1 MGAASAVRPVI
12 SGSNFCWSSPPG
24 RLLSQAPPAA
34 PAPMH
39 WTQGVTSPAT
49 VCCHWRAAIAARRA
63 TPCRS
68 FARRGRPPQPRPAEG
83 AGRHMCVPPPARRD
97 RSGTSTHR
105 TACATPP
112 PFPAA
117 TGVPAGLGDL
127 AYAEDI
133 IPACGFDPPV
143 PSTASPSV
151 APAPAS
157 TADVGGAG
165 PATDA
170 TAANRTRG
178 TSWAASRRPSRGFV
192 LHRRPLPPPVLPVAP
207 SGRPRGAGWPAGF
220 PAHAVRPAP
229 LAGRDPGPRARHGGR
244 LPHDTR
250 LVRSCVPEAACFP
263 LCPQGNCPHCCPFG
277 PALERTLRVAACQID

>member
-1 MGAASAVRPVI
+1 MI

-39 WTQGVTSPAT
+39 WTRGVTSPAT

-192 LHRRPLPPPVLPVAP
+192 LHRRPLPPPFCLSRLRADPEGWAGRPVFP
-207 SGRPRGAGWPAGF
+207 LTRSGRCHWRAGTRAHGPATAAAFPITRAWFARVSRKRPVSPYAPRGTALT
-220 PAHAVRPAP
+220 AVP
-229 LAGRDPGPRARHGGR
+229 LVQRSS
-244 LPHDTR
+244 
-250 LVRSCVPEAACFP
+250 VRSA
-263 LCPQGNCPHCCPFG
+263 LQ
-277 PALERTLRVAACQID
+277 PAKSTS

>member
-1 MGAASAVRPVI
+1 MTCRGPGAAGAAAAAPTGSGIWATGGGGPLEVGAASAVRPVI

-133 IPACGFDPPV
+133 IRPAA
-143 PSTASPSV
+143 STHPCRPRRCPASP
-151 APAPAS
+151 PRRPLRP
-157 TADVGGAG
+157 TWAG
-165 PATDA
+165 PAPP
-170 TAANRTRG
+170 RT
-178 TSWAASRRPSRGFV
+178 
-192 LHRRPLPPPVLPVAP
+192 RPLPTGPAA
-207 SGRPRGAGWPAGF
+207 PRGP
-220 PAHAVRPAP
+220 
-229 LAGRDPGPRARHGGR
+229 
-244 LPHDTR
+244 
-250 LVRSCVPEAACFP
+250 
-263 LCPQGNCPHCCPFG
+263 
-277 PALERTLRVAACQID
+277 

>member
-1 MGAASAVRPVI
+1 
-12 SGSNFCWSSPPG
+12 
-24 RLLSQAPPAA
+24 
-34 PAPMH
+34 MH
-39 WTQGVTSPAT
+39 WTRGVTSPAT

-133 IPACGFDPPV
+133 IRPAA
-143 PSTASPSV
+143 STQPCRPRRCPASP
-151 APAPAS
+151 PRRPLRP
-157 TADVGGAG
+157 TWAG
-165 PATDA
+165 PAPPRTRPLPTGPAAPRGPRAGAFARVCPSLTTPPPPFCLSRLRADPEGWAGRPVFPLTRSGRCHWRAGTRAHGPA
-170 TAANRTRG
+170 TAAAFPITRAWFARVSRKRPVSPYAPRG
-178 TSWAASRRPSRGFV
+178 TALTAV
-192 LHRRPLPPPVLPVAP
+192 PLVQR
-207 SGRPRGAGWPAGF
+207 SS
-220 PAHAVRPAP
+220 
-229 LAGRDPGPRARHGGR
+229 
-244 LPHDTR
+244 
-250 LVRSCVPEAACFP
+250 VRSA
-263 LCPQGNCPHCCPFG
+263 LQ
-277 PALERTLRVAACQID
+277 PAKSTS

>member
-39 WTQGVTSPAT
+39 WTQGVTRPTT
-49 VCCHWRAAIAARRA
+49 VCSHWRAAIAARRA

-192 LHRRPLPPPVLPVAP
+192 LHRRPPPPRFACRAFGPT
-207 SGRPRGAGWPAGF
+207 RRGG
-220 PAHAVRPAP
+220 
-229 LAGRDPGPRARHGGR
+229 LAGRFSRSRGPAGATGGPGP
-244 LPHDTR
+244 
-250 LVRSCVPEAACFP
+250 
-263 LCPQGNCPHCCPFG
+263 G
-277 PALERTLRVAACQID
+277 PAGPSRRPPSP